1 MLKIYR
7 ACPVVF
13 SFIELIIK
21 LFQVIIRNSAISIK
35 GYYKTLGIVYIIKPP
50 ESFIHCHFPGH
61 AHSPVRIVLNTCV
74 MKQEPNRAVLV
85 LLLPFSKF
93 TYSII
98 IPESNLKVP
107 KNILESYRR
116 ICGAVIKGLKYLW
129 IESKYAPINDIIVN
143 NKKISGSA
151 QTRKSKTVLQH
162 GTVLLDVDV
171 DKMFKLLKVP
181 NEKIKDKL
189 IADVKQ
195 RVTSIKHISDNN
207 VTFNETSDAM
217 KLGFEEEFDI
227 ELVNGIL
234 TKEEI
239 SLTNKFERECFSTTE
254 WNYKK

>member
-1 MLKIYR
+1 MKEQWRLLKT
-7 ACPVVF
+7 
-13 SFIELIIK
+13 ED
-21 LFQVIIRNSAISIK
+21 NSAFTNMAIDKTVMVSCSRGKIPPTVRFYTWKPPAISI
-35 GYYKTLGIVYIIKPP
+35 GYFQSLNEEVDLEACKSLGV
-50 ESFIHCHFPGH
+50 EF
-61 AHSPVRIVLNTCV
+61 VRRITGGG
-74 MKQEPNRAVLV
+74 AVFHDKEL
-85 LLLPFSKF
+85 

-98 IPESNLKVP
+98 ISESNLKVP

-116 ICGAVIKGLKYLW
+116 ICGAVIKGLKHLW

-162 GTVLLDVDV
+162 GTVLMDVDV

-217 KLGFEEEFDI
+217 KIGFEEEFDI

>member
-1 MLKIYR
+1 MKEQWRLLKT
-7 ACPVVF
+7 
-13 SFIELIIK
+13 ED
-21 LFQVIIRNSAISIK
+21 NSAFTNMAIDKAVMVSCSRGKIPPTVRFYTWKPPAISI
-35 GYYKTLGIVYIIKPP
+35 GYFQSLNEEVDLDACKSLGV
-50 ESFIHCHFPGH
+50 EF
-61 AHSPVRIVLNTCV
+61 VRRITGGG
-74 MKQEPNRAVLV
+74 AVFHDKEL
-85 LLLPFSKF
+85 

-116 ICGAVIKGLKYLW
+116 ICGAVVKGLKHLW

-162 GTVLLDVDV
+162 GTVLMDVDV

-217 KLGFEEEFDI
+217 KIGFEEEFDI

>member
-1 MLKIYR
+1 M
-7 ACPVVF
+7 
-13 SFIELIIK
+13 
-21 LFQVIIRNSAISIK
+21 
-35 GYYKTLGIVYIIKPP
+35 
-50 ESFIHCHFPGH
+50 
-61 AHSPVRIVLNTCV
+61 
-74 MKQEPNRAVLV
+74 
-85 LLLPFSKF
+85 
-93 TYSII
+93 
-98 IPESNLKVP
+98 
-107 KNILESYRR
+107 
-116 ICGAVIKGLKYLW
+116 W

-217 KLGFEEEFDI
+217 KIGFEEEFDI

-239 SLTNKFERECFSTTE
+239 SLTSKFEKECFSTTE